1 MQDNEFET
9 KENKIWIKD
18 KIEPQHRYESYFQG
32 VWLYISLGAG
42 LTHEILDWP
51 LKEKFV
57 AMHTL
62 VLFLFTFLL
71 EMASVTPFLG
81 DECTT

>member
-18 KIEPQHRYESYFQG
+18 KIEPQHRYENYFQ
-32 VWLYISLGAG
+32 VFDSISL
-42 LTHEILDWP
+42 
-51 LKEKFV
+51 
-57 AMHTL
+57 L
-62 VLFLFTFLL
+62 VLRSLMRYSIDHSKKNLL